1 MKVLYERWMSV
12 KHDLRSDAGNEKE
25 DVESRVNL
33 QPAPDEES
41 SETNNTAF
49 LVLAEE
55 QTGNQKTTEDKEE
68 IHARPSRTRKE
79 RPNARV
85 MEEHGDNRYTAE
97 DIQPFVSHLLIFA
110 SAPKDASKTKSGAE
124 IACSSSPEPSIFSDL
139 GEISAGA
146 NFVTAF
152 IGRLPRKTC
161 ATSFQEA

>member
-1 MKVLYERWMSV
+1 MEILRERRMFLE
-12 KHDLRSDAGNEKE
+12 HELDSDARNEEKG
-25 DVESRVNL
+25 VESRINL

-41 SETNNTAF
+41 LQTNNMAF
-49 LVLAEE
+49 LVLAKE

-110 SAPKDASKTKSGAE
+110 SGPKDAIKTQLGVE
-124 IACSSSPEPSIFSDL
+124 IAFSTSPKPSILSDL
-139 GEISAGA
+139 GEISVGA

-152 IGRLPRKTC
+152 IGRLPGKTC
-161 ATSFQEA
+161 ATSFLEA